1 MQNWNSTE
9 RGGVWNG
16 RKSSSHVQNN
26 LDIKLLESVRAAIS
40 DLVQL
45 KERDVGRSGEV
56 QPLS

>member
-1 MQNWNSTE
+1 MQNWNSIE

-26 LDIKLLESVRAAIS
+26 LDIKLLDPIRAAIS

>member
-26 LDIKLLESVRAAIS
+26 LDIKHLESVRAAIS

-45 KERDVGRSGEV
+45 KERDIGRSGEV